1 MPNVARNR
9 LVGSTQ
15 RCSQSS
21 VHALAGSIY
30 SGTPRLAHNEVS
42 RYVLL
47 IHLNS
52 PPRPRSDKIANLC
65 CHNKYNNRLITV
77 AIRAYMSIRK
87 MWAAMIS
94 ICRKRPTAKAPASV
108 SGSHIRKNR
117 IEKLRLTLKH
127 SRSPPSGDIQNSNAT
142 TLYFTLSAALA
153 IGGIRSNRKST
164 IGFFNG
170 AGDHSAT
177 VLYAFTIR
185 LRPSL
190 AIFTPPSSSLSLH
203 DRAVSSSPSYYL
215 QPGKRRLQQPPKQ

>member
-9 LVGSTQ
+9 LVGSTY
-15 RCSQSS
+15 RCSQSA

-30 SGTPRLAHNEVS
+30 CGTPRLAHDEVN
-42 RYVLL
+42 RYTLRL
-47 IHLNS
+47 
-52 PPRPRSDKIANLC
+52 PPRPRSVKISNLC

-77 AIRAYMSIRK
+77 ALRAYMSIRK

-94 ICRKRPTAKAPASV
+94 ICRKRPTAKAPAIV

-127 SRSPPSGDIQNSNAT
+127 SRSPPSGDIQNSNAM
-142 TLYFTLSAALA
+142 TLYFMLSAALA
-153 IGGIRSNRKST
+153 IGGIRSNCKST
-164 IGFFNG
+164 IAFFNG

-185 LRPSL
+185 LRPSP
-190 AIFTPPSSSLSLH
+190 AIFAILLPP
-203 DRAVSSSPSYYL
+203 
-215 QPGKRRLQQPPKQ
+215 